1 MAVRKFYST
10 KAKAGWRFDAAKKQ
24 FWSYGYDIYLES
36 GKRQRESGFA
46 TKELATGA
54 AARIK
59 LGEKNRKYELTDA
72 RSFPTCAELFQKRI
86 ENLTERGEKTRSKR
100 VLQTILDLLDAN
112 DLSGLRI
119 NDLATNHIDLYTQAR
134 QQENVKDETINRD
147 LRVVRAALNQAK
159 TFFSGLENFTPPK
172 IRFLKVE
179 KTRREK
185 IVSSVEIKAILLYL
199 MKPQQFDESE
209 KLFLS
214 RRRAGLLFLL
224 SAVTGARPGELI
236 ALKQSDI
243 LEDLQV
249 LRITGKKT
257 RFKTAKTVRYFPLIE
272 IVRRIL
278 TEARALQTGEFIF
291 SQKGTLTATYYEQV
305 EAACASAGIVYG
317 RKAAGGLIPY
327 DLRHTAT
334 TLIMHSG
341 ADFETVS
348 SITGQSRHS
357 LWHYTHAN
365 ENSINA
371 AVAVLEKFA
380 ESSFDGLGLDTKEK
394 CKPLKPASAIK

>member
-10 KAKAGWRFDAAKKQ
+10 KAKAGWKFDGKKY
-24 FWSYGYDIYLES
+24 WSYGFDIYLES
-36 GKRQRESGFA
+36 GKRKRESGFP
-46 TKELATGA
+46 TKDLASAA

-59 LGEKNRKYELTDA
+59 LGEKNKKYELTDA
-72 RSFPTCAELFQKRI
+72 RKFPLVSELFQKRI
-86 ENLTERGEKTRSKR
+86 DNISEQSEKVYSKR
-100 VLQTILDLLDAN
+100 VLQQLLDLLAKR

-119 NDLATNHIDLYTQAR
+119 NELTTNHVDLYSKAR
-134 QQENVKDETINRD
+134 RRENVKDATINRE
-147 LRVVRAALNQAK
+147 LSVVRATLNQ
-159 TFFSGLENFTPPK
+159 TPLLFSGLDNFTPPK
-172 IRFLKVE
+172 VRFLKVE
-179 KTRREK
+179 KTRRER
-185 IVSSVEIKAILLYL
+185 IVQSTEIKAILLYL
-199 MKPQQFDESE
+199 FNSRFSDESE
-209 KLFLS
+209 RVYLS

-236 ALKQSDI
+236 ALKESDI

-257 RFKTAKTVRYFPLIE
+257 RFKTAKTVRYFPLVGV
-272 IVRRIL
+272 VRRIL
-278 TEARALQTGEFIF
+278 AEALQIKVGRFIF
-291 SQKGTLTATYYEQV
+291 SQKGTLTKNHYKYIK
-305 EAACASAGIVYG
+305 AACASAGIVYG
-317 RKAAGGLIPY
+317 RKAIDGLIPY

-371 AVAVLEKFA
+371 AVSILEKFA
-380 ESSFDGLGLDTKEK
+380 ENSFDSLGLDTEDSPK
-394 CKPLKPASAIK
+394 LLIAVNTNR